1 MSLFSSLILP
11 HLERELLALE
21 PQLAQFLLN
30 QLKNAADEV
39 VVWAES
45 KLNTD
50 LNGDGLIGRD
60 D

>member
-11 HLERELLALE
+11 HLERELIALE
-21 PQLAQFLLN
+21 PQIAQFLLN

-39 VVWAES
+39 VAWAES

-50 LNGDGLIGRD
+50 LNGDGKIGHEE
-60 D
+60 